1 MEKKMYAFASLLA
14 GFLALVVFSSF
25 YSADQ
30 SLLLKHE
37 EKAAVPAMDM
47 NYMTGIIPDR
57 EYAFAGE
64 EVPLENFDARERL
77 DRELV
82 TNTYLQSTNVLN
94 MKKANRYF
102 PMIESILAKY
112 GIPED
117 FKYLSVAESNLHMAT
132 SSAGAKGIWQFM
144 ESSGEAYGLEVNGE
158 VDERFHPEKSTEAA
172 CKFLLFLKE
181 KFGSW
186 TLAAAAYNMGAA
198 GLSKQLTQQQVDNYY
213 DLHLNAETSRYVFR
227 IIAIKEIMQ
236 HPDKFGVVLDDERLY
251 APMSEYYGLPINGPV
266 PNLTTL
272 ALNNGT
278 TYRMLKVYNPWLLTN
293 TLTNK
298 SGKRYEIR
306 LPKK

>member
-1 MEKKMYAFASLLA
+1 MFAFAGLLA
-14 GFLALVVFSSF
+14 GFLSLVLFSSF
-25 YSADQ
+25 YSGDQ
-30 SLLLKHE
+30 SLLLTKE
-37 EKAAVPAMDM
+37 EKGPVNPM
-47 NYMTGIIPDR
+47 NYTTGYMTGIVPDK
-57 EYAFAGE
+57 EYSFAGE
-64 EVPLENFDARERL
+64 PVPLDNFDARERL

-82 TNTYLQSTNVLN
+82 TNTYLQSSNVLN
-94 MKKANRYF
+94 LKKANRYF
-102 PMIESILAKY
+102 PMIEAALAKH

-144 ESSGEAYGLEVNGE
+144 EASGEGYGLEVNGE

-172 CKFLLFLKE
+172 CKFLLHLKE

-186 TLAAAAYNMGAA
+186 TLAAAAYNMGPA

-236 HPDKFGVVLDDERLY
+236 NPERFGVVLEEEYLY
-251 APMSEYYGLPINGPV
+251 APMSEYYALPISGPV

-272 ALNNGT
+272 AKNNGT

-293 TLTNK
+293 TLTNRY
-298 SGKRYEIR
+298 GKRYEIK